1 MPEFFGR
8 RNYLI
13 LFALIVL
20 SMLILTIH
28 YREGEDGLIHRAE
41 RLVMAAVSPL
51 QTSVTNALTPVRDG
65 WDYLAHFGDLKR
77 ENRHLKQEVAELR
90 GQVFALQ
97 SLKNENSRLQSLIG
111 FKDQAKYDTI
121 PARVTGM
128 PSSNWW
134 SSVIID
140 KGVDDGIKRNMPVV
154 AGGGLVGQVADASQR
169 AAKVVLLNDVQ
180 SGVSVQV
187 ERTGE
192 VGVIK
197 GQLRDQ
203 RLILRYISKDSTI
216 QNGDTVVTS
225 GLGELFPKGIYV
237 GKVVKVSLS
246 SYGLYKDVEVNSPVD
261 FTSLE
266 EVLVIKHEPDFS
278 FKEGN

>member
-28 YREGEDGLIHRAE
+28 YREGKDGLIHRAE

-51 QTSVTNALTPVRDG
+51 QTSVTNALTPVKDG

-77 ENRHLKQEVAELR
+77 ENRQLKQEVAELR

-134 SSVIID
+134 SSVIIN

-154 AGGGLVGQVADASQR
+154 AGGGLVGQVVDASQR

-203 RLILRYISKDSTI
+203 RLVLRYISKDSTI

-266 EVLVIKHEPDFS
+266 EVLVIKHEPDLS